1 MPTDKIFRTLPFGDF
16 YYFGKILCST
26 FPRQKTHNHI
36 LIMEPHTHISQPTW
50 RHFIL
55 LFPMYLLVRLW
66 QATIRMRA
74 SDAKSLENL
83 EDKKRLIGLAWHNR
97 IFFLPMCKYIFRP
110 NFPMSGLVSASRDG
124 AWLCAF
130 FKFLGIG
137 TVRGSSKRRGAH
149 AIISMVE
156 TLQHTSDI
164 FITPDGPRGPRYV
177 CKPGFLSVAKSSG
190 ARILMLRITP
200 SSFWTINATWDK
212 FILPKPFSRVTVD
225 AVNFDNYE
233 SFVAEAE
240 KNGKSPVDFAAHILS
255 GE

>member
-1 MPTDKIFRTLPFGDF
+1 MSRKEKKKRI
-16 YYFGKILCST
+16 K
-26 FPRQKTHNHI
+26 HI
-36 LIMEPHTHISQPTW
+36 LLCCALLLGIYYLLPLIGMAMDGRKGEVFLSTGLIH
-50 RHFIL
+50 L
-55 LFPMYLLVRLW
+55 LFPLYLLVRLW

-190 ARILMLRITP
+190 ARILLLRITP
-200 SSFWTINATWDK
+200 SSFWTIKEVFEQEERVKKGWFPKNPKRTYK
-212 FILPKPFSRVTVD
+212 F
-225 AVNFDNYE
+225 
-233 SFVAEAE
+233 
-240 KNGKSPVDFAAHILS
+240 
-255 GE
+255 

>member
-1 MPTDKIFRTLPFGDF
+1 
-16 YYFGKILCST
+16 
-26 FPRQKTHNHI
+26 
-36 LIMEPHTHISQPTW
+36 MEPHTHISQPTW
-50 RHFIL
+50 RHFIF
-55 LFPMYLLVRLW
+55 LFPLYLFVRLW

-110 NFPMSGLVSASRDG
+110 NLPMSGLVSASRDG

-164 FITPDGPRGPRYV
+164 FITPDGPRGRDTFASLASCRSQKAAALAYSCCVLP
-177 CKPGFLSVAKSSG
+177 
-190 ARILMLRITP
+190 LR
-200 SSFWTINATWDK
+200 
-212 FILPKPFSRVTVD
+212 
-225 AVNFDNYE
+225 
-233 SFVAEAE
+233 
-240 KNGKSPVDFAAHILS
+240 LS
-255 GE
+255 GLSMRLGTSLFCPNHFPA

>member
-26 FPRQKTHNHI
+26 FPRQKTHNRI

-55 LFPMYLLVRLW
+55 LFPLYLLVRLW

-164 FITPDGPRGPRYV
+164 FITPDGPAARGTFASQVSCRSP
-177 CKPGFLSVAKSSG
+177 KAA
-190 ARILMLRITP
+190 ARAYSCYGLHL
-200 SSFWTINATWDK
+200 
-212 FILPKPFSRVTVD
+212 L
-225 AVNFDNYE
+225 
-233 SFVAEAE
+233 
-240 KNGKSPVDFAAHILS
+240 LS
-255 GE
+255 GLSMRLGTSLSCQNHFPA